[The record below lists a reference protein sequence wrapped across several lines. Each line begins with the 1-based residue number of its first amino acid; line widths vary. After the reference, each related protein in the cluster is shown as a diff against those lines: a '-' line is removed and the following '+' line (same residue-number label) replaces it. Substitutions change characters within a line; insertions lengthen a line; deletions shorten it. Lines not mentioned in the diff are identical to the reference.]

1 MVEIV
6 DMWIDKDGFVFFE
19 SYFLEQDAEKLKGFI
34 EKELGYKVI
43 LAKDDKREFKPYP
56 AIWKKNVVR
65 DIDWSN
71 YQNILYII
79 DNRDRADEDI
89 VRGLHSE
96 GSGFSITIKRGIVMT
111 EYAKLLELEGR
122 KLSEERKIEF
132 AKNIANKFMKG
143 KRVNVGQRVVT
154 DVRGQKVKGKITTF
168 SGGEYKIELDDG
180 SFGLFKRNEFE
191 LD

>member
-1 MVEIV
+1 MTEIY
-6 DMWIDKDGFVFFE
+6 MLIDKNGYLFFE
-19 SYFLEQDAEKLKGFI
+19 SYFLEQDAEKLKNFI

-43 LAKDDKREFKPYP
+43 LTKDDKREFKYYP

-79 DNRDRADEDI
+79 NNRDRTDEDI

-96 GSGFSITIKRGIVMT
+96 GSGFSITVKRGIVMT
-111 EYAKLLELEGR
+111 EYSRLLELEGH
-122 KLSEERKIEF
+122 KLTEEKKIEF

-154 DVRGQKVKGKITTF
+154 DVRGKKIKGKITAF
-168 SGGEYKIELDDG
+168 SGGDYKIELDDG